1 MNFTIRFK
9 SLIDR
14 SGVSQKD
21 LSEVVGYTQQTV
33 SKWYNGRTEP
43 DTETIKKIANYFN
56 VTTDYLLGND
66 KINIDKNIEK
76 KQKEIDTLK
85 ELLVKNGFMS
95 NEEDLTDKELD
106 KLFQFVNANKEFLK
120 NNK

>member
-1 MNFTIRFK
+1 MNFTSRFK

-14 SGVSQKD
+14 SGISQKD
-21 LSEVVGYTQQTV
+21 LSKAVGYTQQTI

-66 KINIDKNIEK
+66 NKNTENEK
-76 KQKEIDTLK
+76 EQKELNILK
-85 ELLVKNGFMS
+85 ELLIKNNFM
-95 NEEDLTDKELD
+95 NEEEDLTKVQIN
-106 KLFQFVNANKEFLK
+106 KLMKFVNANKEFLK
-120 NNK
+120 ENK